1 MADSLD
7 NAGPLGPP
15 PADTDYRVMPRVR
28 EQDRERRFDSLF
40 QEKEESR
47 KKPDRELEQ
56 TGATQG
62 SIKTDTFERHNGE
75 HLSYPQTGEEKAKG
89 PLGQNLDISA

>member
-7 NAGPLGPP
+7 NARPLGPP

-40 QEKEESR
+40 QEKEESQ
-47 KKPDRELEQ
+47 KNPEREPEQ
-56 TGATQG
+56 TGATKG
-62 SIKTDTFERHNGE
+62 SMKADTFERHNGE
-75 HLSYPQTGEEKAKG
+75 HLCSPQTRKENAQG
-89 PLGQNLDISA
+89 PLGQNVDISA